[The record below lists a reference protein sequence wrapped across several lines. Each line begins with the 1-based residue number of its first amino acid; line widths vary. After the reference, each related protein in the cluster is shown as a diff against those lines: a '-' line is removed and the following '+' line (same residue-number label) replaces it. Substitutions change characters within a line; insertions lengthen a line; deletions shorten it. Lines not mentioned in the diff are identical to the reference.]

1 MEARQEGEEAEDALE
16 DEDLLILFYNVKLII
31 FYFML

>member
-16 DEDLLILFYNVKLII
+16 DEDVLILFYVVKLIL
-31 FYFML
+31 FYLIL